1 MRFFRPIPAWK
12 LLVVATAFFAIAV
25 EAAPP
30 PRPLLEP
37 TPEALLEFYLPP
49 DFRGAKLSPDGRRLA
64 MVARSGDLFSVAV
77 FDLSTGKT
85 AILPGLKDSLAQ
97 QVWWLGEQ
105 RLLVEVIKPRGEGYT
120 HVALNLDGSDSVEA
134 WQISSDRLAVLDP
147 RPGPVDEVL
156 LADQTGV
163 WAHNLRTKKR
173 RVVQPALPMRVG
185 RWYQDASG
193 QVRAAMAAGGDN
205 QYLYWRAS
213 GTAAWQSITTP
224 YGDPGIF
231 ALGFDRDGR
240 YLWVED
246 ATRGDRAVI
255 ARFDTAT
262 GRMVET
268 PGLPEAEATWVV
280 TEGEREL
287 PLALTYA
294 QVPDLPCAALS
305 PADQAALARLQA
317 TLAGYEFDFIGRVPA
332 TTLWVLQIRR
342 SRVPGT
348 IVLFDWKTGQLSLV
362 GQAHGTRLPE
372 AQLASAERLRLPSSH
387 GPALT
392 GLLWRPAGTA
402 KAPLVIAAPT
412 ALQHPPGRDTF
423 YPDVQALVALGF
435 AVAEIDHR
443 GTRGFGRRHQDAIR
457 TDPARTL
464 REDYVDAVTAL
475 REDGRIDA
483 TRVAYL
489 GDGLGATFVL
499 ATVAAPSPFTAAV
512 AIDTPAEVTR
522 DAIFGSPSPWVALRN
537 FEQAGGWSES
547 ARLAAALSPKN
558 TLSSLQVPAL
568 LVYRPSQIRR
578 QGALAENAGILKP
591 LLAQAAVPTRMLP
604 PRSWPQD
611 WRTATEVARD
621 KAEVMA
627 QIGVFLRENLGAPK
641 P

>member
-1 MRFFRPIPAWK
+1 MRFFRLIPAWK
-12 LLVVATAFFAIAV
+12 ILVVATGFHAV
-25 EAAPP
+25 TVVAATP

-37 TPEALLEFYLPP
+37 TPEALMDFYLPP
-49 DFRGAKLSPDGRRLA
+49 DFRGAKLAPDGRHLA
-64 MVARSGDLFSVAV
+64 MVARSGDLFSVAI

-85 AILPGLKDSLAQ
+85 SILPGLKDSLVQ
-97 QVWWLGEQ
+97 KIWWLGDQ
-105 RLLVEVIKPRGEGYT
+105 RILVEVIKPRGEGYT
-120 HVALNLDGSDSVEA
+120 HLALNLDGSDAIEA

-156 LADQTGV
+156 LADRSGV

-173 RVVQPALPMRVG
+173 RVVQPALPVPVG

-193 QVRAAMAAGGDN
+193 QIRSAMAAVGDN
-205 QYLYWRAS
+205 LYIYWRAS
-213 GTAAWQSITTP
+213 ETAPWQSITTP

-240 YLWVED
+240 HLWVED

-262 GRMVET
+262 GRMVDA
-268 PGLPEAEATWVV
+268 PGLPAAEATWMV

-294 QVPDLPCAALS
+294 HVPGIPCAALNS
-305 PADQAALARLQA
+305 ADQAGLARLQS

-332 TTLWVLQIRR
+332 TTLWVLQLRR

-348 IVLFDWKTGQLSLV
+348 IVLFDWKTGQISLV
-362 GQAHGTRLPE
+362 GQAHGARLPE
-372 AQLASAERLRLPSSH
+372 AQLASAERLSLPSSR

-392 GLLWRPAGTA
+392 GVLWRPAGAA

-412 ALQHPPGRDTF
+412 ALERPPSRDTF

-443 GTRGFGRRHQDAIR
+443 GTRGFGRRHLEGIR
-457 TDPARTL
+457 ADPARTL
-464 REDYVDAVTAL
+464 REDYVDAIKAL
-475 REDGRIDA
+475 RQDGRIDA
-483 TRVAYL
+483 TRVAFL
-489 GDGLGATFVL
+489 GDDLGAAFVL

-512 AIDTPAEVTR
+512 AIDPPAEVTR
-522 DAIFGSPSPWVALRN
+522 DSVFGSASPWVSLRN
-537 FEQAGGWSES
+537 FDRAGGWSES

-558 TLSSLQVPAL
+558 TVSSLQVPTL
-568 LVYRPSQIRR
+568 LVYRPSQISR
-578 QGALAENAGILKP
+578 QGALAESAGILKP
-591 LLAQAAVPTRMLP
+591 LLAKAAAPTRLLP
-604 PRSWPQD
+604 ARSWQHD

-621 KAEVMA
+621 QAEVMA
-627 QIGVFLRENLGAPK
+627 RIGSFLRESLGTPK